1 MTFQEFAKEA
11 FCCTPVAPRLDE
23 DINHVPILIDRPPQI
38 LPLTVD
44 GDKDFVQKPSV
55 SELTL
60 SPLQALGI
68 VAPELQAPPADC
80 LVGYGDSSFGEQI
93 LCNDNIF
100 RFRRTFRY
108 VQYLTGCNQC

>member
-1 MTFQEFAKEA
+1 MSDG
-11 FCCTPVAPRLDE
+11 TPFLRVAA
-23 DINHVPILIDRPPQI
+23 DRIGAP
-38 LPLTVD
+38 
-44 GDKDFVQKPSV
+44 DKDFVQKPSV

-93 LCNDNIF
+93 LDISEGDTESIVQPDCVANDCA
-100 RFRRTFRY
+100 R
-108 VQYLTGCNQC
+108 VAVSVVA